1 MTAPVVAAKHLSHW
15 RLTKVAV
22 CLAIVALPLL
32 RPAGPGN
39 TGLVD
44 LALLGAMTASGLWAS
59 IRAHRV
65 QLPYALPV
73 LLMAVA
79 GAVAAMRASLVGEAT
94 LGLAGQSVV
103 AVFQDVFVFL
113 WAAAIATLGQDEQ
126 LLDLFCRAWAYSATA
141 WAALL
146 IVGELLGIAAITG
159 ITARDGIRASL
170 TLGDPNL
177 AADYFLVALFV
188 MRAAQRPRRT
198 RWRWLACALVV
209 TAIVLTLSNGG
220 VLALAVATAAGW
232 LFSLARRR
240 GLGMA
245 LAVGVGLAAGG
256 AVAYTTVDLNS
267 VVAAFGEKS
276 SFVRDSI
283 GREQESGGSRTTLI
297 KESVVLYLN
306 SDNVWGLGP
315 ANTETTLKARQ
326 AAYVKEAHDDY
337 VAALLERGVLG
348 TVGLIVLGAAVA
360 VRARR
365 VAAPGGL
372 PPRYLAVVPRPD
384 LLGAGLVAVG
394 MSALFYETLHFRH
407 VWALFGLIAALEIAG
422 RPAYRSAS

>member
-22 CLAIVALPLL
+22 CLAMVALPLL
-32 RPAGPGN
+32 RPVGPGN

-94 LGLAGQSVV
+94 LGLAG
-103 AVFQDVFVFL
+103 A
-113 WAAAIATLGQDEQ
+113 
-126 LLDLFCRAWAYSATA
+126 
-141 WAALL
+141 
-146 IVGELLGIAAITG
+146 
-159 ITARDGIRASL
+159 
-170 TLGDPNL
+170 P
-177 AADYFLVALFV
+177 
-188 MRAAQRPRRT
+188 
-198 RWRWLACALVV
+198 
-209 TAIVLTLSNGG
+209 
-220 VLALAVATAAGW
+220 AAGW

-365 VAAPGGL
+365 IAAPGGL
-372 PPRYLAVVPRPD
+372 PPRYLAVVPRPE

-394 MSALFYETLHFRH
+394 MSAL
-407 VWALFGLIAALEIAG
+407 
-422 RPAYRSAS
+422 